1 MSAVKFVRALGGAIA
16 LFLVIVPLSV
26 AAGGGSSA
34 TSGYSGAAG
43 VLTRTRSGGSGL
55 PFTGLDLSLLVIGGV
70 VLALLGM
77 GLRRASRARA

>member
-1 MSAVKFVRALGGAIA
+1 MSAGKFVRALGGAIA

-43 VLTRTRSGGSGL
+43 VLTRTRTGSGL

>member
-1 MSAVKFVRALGGAIA
+1 MSAVKFLRTLVGTIGLS
-16 LFLVIVPLSV
+16 LVIVPLAA
-26 AAGGGSSA
+26 AAGGGSA

-43 VLTRTRSGGSGL
+43 VLTRTRSGNGL